1 MKTPEEI
8 KKLAEKYV
16 LNLRIS
22 SSSLDTVR
30 DRNRTFGY
38 LSGYEQ
44 CQQDNAD
51 KKYTIEDMENFAFFH
66 RSRMSGGQQ
75 SDNEFYVQQSLEL
88 FLKQLKK

>member
-30 DRNRTFGY
+30 DRNRTLGY

-44 CQQDNAD
+44 CQQDNSNEIKGQLKTIGYMHEEIRKLTEQNTD
-51 KKYTIEDMENFAFFH
+51 KKYTEED
-66 RSRMSGGQQ
+66 
-75 SDNEFYVQQSLEL
+75 
-88 FLKQLKK
+88 